1 MIHGAVIHLFCAF
14 GVFQR
19 GLTALIETQETV
31 MAAVGG
37 EARLNCLLMQP
48 RDVLEVTWQKPLTEG
63 EKTVA
68 TYNKHFGQKVNPD
81 FRDKVEFEAAGLQ
94 NSSIVIR
101 KVTEQDE
108 GCYHCLFNSY
118 PEGAHTGTTCLKL
131 YELHEPVLHVGESNS
146 AEEALVSCSATGRP
160 APTVT
165 LSVLPHNGHFANH
178 SSVGVTNTNG
188 TVTVTTTAVLSR
200 LHHNRT
206 QVGCAV
212 QVRSA
217 PQIEVLVMIP
227 EVKQSSAAGSDESD
241 DCSRSWTSIILL
253 SVVGTGGCVA
263 AVILFWQHQSSLTHG
278 DIEENEC
285 IKLQTETLR
294 ICHTETLDIKTQ
306 SIEGPNETREQ
317 KSNERQPKGIIFNPK
332 KTLF

>member
-48 RDVLEVTWQKPLTEG
+48 RDVLQVTWQKPLTEG

-68 TYNKHFGQKVNPD
+68 TYNKHF
-81 FRDKVEFEAAGLQ
+81 
-94 NSSIVIR
+94 
-101 KVTEQDE
+101 
-108 GCYHCLFNSY
+108 
-118 PEGAHTGTTCLKL
+118 
-131 YELHEPVLHVGESNS
+131 ELHEPVLHVGESNS
-146 AEEALVSCSATGRP
+146 AKEALVSCSATGRP

-263 AVILFWQHQSSLTHG
+263 AVIFFWQHQSSLTHG
-278 DIEENEC
+278 DIEENEMH
-285 IKLQTETLR
+285 QTTNG
-294 ICHTETLDIKTQ
+294 DTQ
-306 SIEGPNETREQ
+306 DLSHRDSGYQDTINRRP
-317 KSNERQPKGIIFNPK
+317 
-332 KTLF
+332 